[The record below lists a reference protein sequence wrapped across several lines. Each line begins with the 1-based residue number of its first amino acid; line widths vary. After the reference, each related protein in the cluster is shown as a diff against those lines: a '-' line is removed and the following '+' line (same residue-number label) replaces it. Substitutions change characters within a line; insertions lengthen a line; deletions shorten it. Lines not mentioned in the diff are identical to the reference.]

1 MGDQDSIYDSSS
13 KKASIIIGL
22 KKEGLLSM
30 CAFVWVDLKTI
41 RLTLYFGYLYMPN
54 QFDQK
59 PYTSLENFGQFD
71 TFKCIGSVFRS
82 THVSTRIP

>member
-54 QFDQK
+54 EFDPK
-59 PYTSLENFGQFD
+59 PYTSLEKLW
-71 TFKCIGSVFRS
+71 TI
-82 THVSTRIP
+82 

>member
-59 PYTSLENFGQFD
+59 PYTTWKLWTIWYIKVARFGF
-71 TFKCIGSVFRS
+71 
-82 THVSTRIP
+82 